1 MLSVETP
8 VTPSLLLHEKVRSLY
23 TFSPLLLMSN
33 MMAALLVFGI
43 LWAWTNVDQ
52 QRAVWWIGLVTLVVA
67 LRACLLLVY
76 NRIPS
81 RPATAALWGAAASVG
96 TFMSGLLWGIS
107 PWMLFIDQTWFDLLM
122 LGLLLMGAIGAGS
135 VALLT
140 PFLPAFYSY
149 FLPSLVPF
157 VYVLVGHGDPVR
169 AGLAVGV
176 VLYIGALSIFAHRAH
191 RASTSSIEVRLENLN
206 LVQELVRQ
214 KEEAEKSNIAKSRFL
229 AAASHDL
236 RQPMHALG
244 LFVETLRERIHHPEL
259 RRIVDNIG
267 ASVEA
272 MNDLFNALL
281 DISRLDAGV
290 IQPMPVDFSLLSL
303 LERIR
308 NEYEVPCAEKG
319 LRLRVRPR
327 QARVHSDPAL
337 VERILRNFVTNALRY
352 TRKGGIMVGV
362 RRGKNTW
369 RLEVWDT
376 GIGIPQDKQKDIF
389 QEFVQLNNPERDRTR
404 GLGLGLAIVDR
415 LASLLNHP
423 IIVRSRP
430 GRGSLFAIELP
441 MASGADPLP
450 AETGGQGS
458 AFTSFPGTLVIVVD
472 DEAAILKGMM
482 DLLHGW
488 GCEVIIA
495 GSGDEL
501 MAKLADCSR
510 VPNLIISDYRLRG
523 SETGVSVIQRLQEEF
538 NVPIPGVLITGDTAP
553 DRIQEARSSGFQ
565 LLHKPLQPARLR
577 LLMTRLFS
585 TQNTSSGW

>member
-1 MLSVETP
+1 MLTPEAP
-8 VTPSLLLHEKVRSLY
+8 VTPSLLLHEKVRALY
-23 TFSPLLLMSN
+23 TYSPLLLMSN
-33 MMAALLVFGI
+33 MMAALLVFGV
-43 LWAWTNVDQ
+43 LWAWDNVDQ
-52 QRAVWWIGLVTLVVA
+52 HRLVLWMGIVTLVVG
-67 LRACLLLVY
+67 LRAALLLVY

-81 RPATAALWGAAASVG
+81 RPGTALVWGVLATIG
-96 TFMSGLLWGIS
+96 TFVSGVLWGIS
-107 PWMLFIDQTWFDLLM
+107 PWMLFAEQGWFDLLM
-122 LGLLLMGAIGAGS
+122 LGFLLMGAIGAGS

-140 PFLPAFYSY
+140 PFLPAFYAY

-157 VYVLVGHGDPVR
+157 VYVLVQHGDPVR

-214 KEEAEKSNIAKSRFL
+214 KEEAEKSNVAKSRFL

-319 LRLRVRPR
+319 LRLHVRPR
-327 QARVHSDPAL
+327 VARVHSDPAL

-352 TRKGGIMVGV
+352 TRKGGILVGV
-362 RRGKNTW
+362 RKGQGVW

-376 GIGIPQDKQKDIF
+376 GLGIPKDKQKDIF

-423 IIVRSRP
+423 ITVRSRP
-430 GRGSLFAIELP
+430 GQGSLFAIELP

-450 AETGGQGS
+450 MESGANNTV
-458 AFTSFPGTLVIVVD
+458 FTSFPGTLVIVVD
-472 DEAAILKGMM
+472 DETAILKGMM

-495 GSGDEL
+495 GSGDDL
-501 MAKLADCSR
+501 MARLADCSR

-577 LLMTRLFS
+577 MLMTRLFS
-585 TQNTSSGW
+585 AQGPNSGW

>member
-1 MLSVETP
+1 MLNVEAP
-8 VTPSLLLHEKVRSLY
+8 VTPSLLLHEKVRALY
-23 TFSPLLLMSN
+23 TYSPLLLMSN
-33 MMAALLVFGI
+33 MMAALLVFG
-43 LWAWTNVDQ
+43 LLLSWHNVDQ
-52 QRAVWWIGLVTLVVA
+52 QHLLQWLGLVTAVVA
-67 LRACLLLVY
+67 LRVILLLVY
-76 NRIPS
+76 NRVPS
-81 RPATAALWGAAASVG
+81 RPGTALIWGGLATIG
-96 TFMSGLLWGIS
+96 TFMSGVLWGIS
-107 PWMLFIDQTWFDLLM
+107 PWMLFANQGWFDQLM
-122 LGLLLMGAIGAGS
+122 LGFLLVGAIGAGS

-140 PFLPAFYSY
+140 PFLPAFYAY
-149 FLPSLVPF
+149 FLPSLSPF
-157 VYVLVGHGDPVR
+157 VYLLATQGDPVQ
-169 AGLAVGV
+169 AALAVGV
-176 VLYIGALSIFAHRAH
+176 LIYIGALSIFAHRAH

-214 KEEAEKSNIAKSRFL
+214 KEEAEKSNVAKSRFL

-290 IQPMPVDFSLLSL
+290 IQPMPVDFSLFSL

-352 TRKGGIMVGV
+352 TRKGGILVGV
-362 RRGKNTW
+362 RRGRGVW

-376 GIGIPQDKQKDIF
+376 GMGIPKDKQKDIF

-415 LASLLNHP
+415 LASLLQHP
-423 IIVRSRP
+423 IIVRSTP
-430 GRGSLFAIELP
+430 SRGSLFAIELP

-450 AETGGQGS
+450 LDSASGS
-458 AFTSFPGTLVIVVD
+458 PVFTSFPGTLVIVVD
-472 DEAAILKGMM
+472 DETAILKGMM

-495 GSGDEL
+495 GSGDDL

-510 VPNLIISDYRLRG
+510 VPDLIISDYRLRG
-523 SETGVSVIQRLQEEF
+523 NETGVAVIQRLQEEF
-538 NVPIPGVLITGDTAP
+538 NAPIPGVLITGDTAP

-577 LLMTRLFS
+577 MLMTRLFS
-585 TQNTSSGW
+585 AQGSGGAW